1 MNFISDIEDN
11 KDAQHERMDNI
22 ITILNQTKT

>member
-1 MNFISDIEDN
+1 MNFISDEDN
-11 KDAQHERMDNI
+11 KDAQHERMHNI